1 MSVRAIAIRNSPR
14 PLMLRAA
21 RRARRPARSTFLTR
35 FADDRRLI
43 GVKILLVGLLLLA
56 AMALEVPL

>member
-1 MSVRAIAIRNSPR
+1 MSVRAIAIRNGPS

-21 RRARRPARSTFLTR
+21 RRARHRARSAVLAR

-43 GVKILLVGLLLLA
+43 GVKIVLVGLLLLA